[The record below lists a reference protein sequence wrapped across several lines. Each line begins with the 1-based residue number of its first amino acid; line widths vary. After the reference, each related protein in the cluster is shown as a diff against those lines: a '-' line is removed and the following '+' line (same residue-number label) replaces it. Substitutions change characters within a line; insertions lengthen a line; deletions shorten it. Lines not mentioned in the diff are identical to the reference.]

1 MDIADWRIQIDDIDR
16 QVVELLNR
24 RCRCALAIGQLKR
37 HGSLPVYEPQ
47 REAAIMQN
55 VARHNAGPLSDRA
68 LRLVFER
75 IIDEMR
81 AVQKYEML
89 SAENPMAQDHREE
102 E

>member
-1 MDIADWRIQIDDIDR
+1 MDIAAWRVKIDEIDR
-16 QVVELLNR
+16 QLVELLNS

-47 REAAIMQN
+47 REAAIMEN
-55 VARHNAGPLSDRA
+55 VARNNTGPLSDRA
-68 LRLVFER
+68 LRLIFER

-89 SAENPMAQDHREE
+89 ASANPMAQDPRDPQ
-102 E
+102 